1 MGQGISQIIC
11 DICNVEMYVSL
22 PMFNVSLGELINTA
36 PRRKQN
42 IIPIRHKTEI
52 YIEGERNCN
61 SLVQTA
67 PRGFDSA

>member
-1 MGQGISQIIC
+1 
-11 DICNVEMYVSL
+11 
-22 PMFNVSLGELINTA
+22 MFNVSLGELINTA